1 MCNSDCRLAVFGFSR
16 NDLRINTLMVMA
28 DLAMGFALTLL
39 TTVRT
44 KALLRIVASSK
55 ANARLANGLVDPP
68 PMLDR
73 RGALR
78 ARRIVPE
85 ISRTKKLFLRFAL
98 LSRPAASFA
107 ALGPVARYDA

>member
-1 MCNSDCRLAVFGFSR
+1 
-16 NDLRINTLMVMA
+16 MA

-44 KALLRIVASSK
+44 KTLLRIVASSK

-73 RGALR
+73 RGPC
-78 ARRIVPE
+78 AREEVCR
-85 ISRTKKLFLRFAL
+85 KY
-98 LSRPAASFA
+98 
-107 ALGPVARYDA
+107 LGPKNSS

>member
-1 MCNSDCRLAVFGFSR
+1 
-16 NDLRINTLMVMA
+16 MVMA

-73 RGALR
+73 RGPC
-78 ARRIVPE
+78 AREEVCR
-85 ISRTKKLFLRFAL
+85 KY
-98 LSRPAASFA
+98 
-107 ALGPVARYDA
+107 LGPKNSSKDLLYCHGPLLAPLHWVRWQGPTRERV